1 MDYRIAIPTIAR
13 AKTIREKTIGYFLRT
28 DVDLSKIDIFFSDPS
43 EIDEYKKVLGDLPIK
58 NYIPTNQKHIRLQ
71 RNFIAKY
78 YPENTFVVGIDD
90 DIQSLQTKINDKKTV
105 ELTQFN
111 DFVINAFN
119 VSQANKS
126 DIWGVSAVLNPFFM
140 KNAVS
145 FSLKYIVAC
154 FYGWRN
160 THLPKNLLSTEKG
173 VDGQLYGKEDYEK
186 SIQYYIADGK
196 VTRFNYVAPK
206 TKYYSEDG
214 GIQVYRTLENERLG
228 VEYLLRTYPS
238 FCRRKKTKEGK
249 YAEVRLRDFRKKK

>member
-28 DVDLSKIDIFFSDPS
+28 DVDLSKIDIFFSDPN

-111 DFVINAFN
+111 DFVINA
-119 VSQANKS
+119 
-126 DIWGVSAVLNPFFM
+126 
-140 KNAVS
+140 
-145 FSLKYIVAC
+145 
-154 FYGWRN
+154 
-160 THLPKNLLSTEKG
+160 
-173 VDGQLYGKEDYEK
+173 
-186 SIQYYIADGK
+186 
-196 VTRFNYVAPK
+196 
-206 TKYYSEDG
+206 SE
-214 GIQVYRTLENERLG
+214 
-228 VEYLLRTYPS
+228 
-238 FCRRKKTKEGK
+238 
-249 YAEVRLRDFRKKK
+249 